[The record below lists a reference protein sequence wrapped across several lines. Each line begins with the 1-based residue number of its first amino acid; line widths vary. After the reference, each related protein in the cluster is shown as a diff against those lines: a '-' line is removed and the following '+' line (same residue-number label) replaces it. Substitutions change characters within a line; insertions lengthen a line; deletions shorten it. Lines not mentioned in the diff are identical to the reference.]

1 MINLTKAYS
10 SREVIKILREDG
22 WIHKNTEG
30 DHWHFIHP
38 TKKGKVTVP
47 HPKKG
52 LKRRTTKSIFEQAGL
67 I

>member
-52 LKRRTTKSIFEQAGL
+52 LKRRTTKS
-67 I
+67 